1 MNFLGSFEQRRGGE
15 QRGHLRLLRGGQRP
29 DRDSSREHDRV
40 ELAVPGPHPARSAK
54 ERAAAQASSRILVA
68 GADPQ
73 QRAAVL
79 RELSEALPEDTQFG
93 EAGAAWE
100 VLEQASS
107 SGVVML
113 AGDLAEVTA
122 ESLMNVLGHRHPRLP
137 VVALGVLTNNGP
149 AHGGHSSRA
158 ASATG

>member
-1 MNFLGSFEQRRGGE
+1 MNFLGTFEQRRSGE
-15 QRGHLRLLRGGQRP
+15 QRGHLRLLRGGHRP
-29 DRDSSREHDRV
+29 SQDGYHAGAAASQGRR
-40 ELAVPGPHPARSAK
+40 RSAA
-54 ERAAAQASSRILVA
+54 ERAAAQARSRILVA

-73 QRAAVL
+73 RRAAVL

-113 AGDLAEVTA
+113 AGDLDEVTA
-122 ESLMNVLGHRHPRLP
+122 ESLMHVLGHRHPSLP
-137 VVALGVLTNNGP
+137 VVALGVLAGSEP
-149 AHGGHSSRA
+149 ASDARSPRA